1 MYLQVLADGTITT
14 CTRDENSDLF
24 YAIPWSY
31 GTLGFLTAVDIM
43 IIPFKPY
50 IKMVYE
56 PTYSLEETTKV
67 FERETNENDADSGKK
82 NFPFSKYY
90 FFDHLIRF
98 TNHSNVI

>member
-56 PTYSLEETTKV
+56 PTYSLEETIKV

-82 NFPFSKYY
+82 IFLFPKSY